1 MLARLKKIIIST
13 FAVFVAVAFLC
24 FAMINRETVTLD
36 LSPFPFLIEMRLFLL
51 VATLLVSG
59 IFIGWI
65 VSSFE
70 CRRRYLVKKETQRK
84 LDALE
89 NEVIALRARHDLPD
103 GPVYDRSA
111 LTGAADTP
119 S

>member
-13 FAVFVAVAFLC
+13 IAVIVAVAFLC
-24 FAMINRETVTLD
+24 FAMINREAVTLD

-51 VATLLVSG
+51 VAILLVMG
-59 IFIGWI
+59 IFIGWT

-89 NEVIALRARHDLPD
+89 NEVVALRARHDLPD
-103 GPVYDRSA
+103 SPAYDRSA
-111 LTGAADTP
+111 ITGMVD
-119 S
+119 SQS

>member
-13 FAVFVAVAFLC
+13 FAVIVAVAFLC

-36 LSPFPFLIEMRLFLL
+36 LSPFPFLVEMRLFLL
-51 VATLLVSG
+51 VAALLVAG
-59 IFIGWI
+59 IFIGWV

-70 CRRRYLVKKETQRK
+70 CRRRYLIKKETQRK
-84 LDALE
+84 LAALE

-103 GPVYDRSA
+103 APVYDRSA
-111 LTGAADTP
+111 LAGD
-119 S
+119 SENLS